1 MVENQG
7 GLDKLFYELANESRL
22 GIMHELQA
30 GELRLLEIARRL
42 DLTDTETSRQLQ
54 RLSEARLVQKYPNG
68 PYGLTTFAKLLL
80 DASSLMGFI
89 SKNREYFLDH
99 DAFLLP
105 SEFRARLGEL
115 SNVRTITSTVETL
128 NYVCEMFR
136 SAEKMIDATVVGMD
150 TIVDIEIQR
159 LKEGVKV
166 KWLMLETFLPK
177 ARSKL
182 CSVEKLPEMRW
193 TPSIFG
199 HVGVTDKA
207 AILTIKRNDG
217 ALSYDAFVG
226 EDPSF
231 LKFAEDLFMHEW
243 EKARPWHP

>member
-1 MVENQG
+1 MENQDR
-7 GLDKLFYELANESRL
+7 LEKLFFELASESRL
-22 GIMHELQA
+22 GILRELQVTD
-30 GELRLLEIARRL
+30 LRMQEIARRL
-42 DLTDTETSRQLQ
+42 NLTDTETSRQLQ
-54 RLSEARLVQKYPNG
+54 RLSEALLVQKHTNG
-68 PYGLTTFAKLLL
+68 SYGLTGYAKLIL
-80 DASSLMGFI
+80 DGSSLFGFI
-89 SKNREYFLDH
+89 SKNRQYFLDH

-115 SNVRTITSTVETL
+115 SGVRIITSTVETM

-136 SAEKMIDATVVGMD
+136 NAEKMIDATVVGMD
-150 TIVDIEIQR
+150 TIVDIEVQR
-159 LKEGVKV
+159 VNEGLKVR
-166 KWLMLETFLPK
+166 WLMLESFLPK

-231 LKFAEDLFMHEW
+231 LKFAEDLFKHEW
-243 EKARPWHP
+243 EKAKPWHP